1 LQQSLRHLATAYKN
15 FFDSRKGK
23 RKGVKIGLPKFKKK
37 TNNQSAEFAKN
48 AFSIAGEYVYL
59 GKIGNIK
66 PVWSRQLPSV
76 PSSVTVIKDCAH
88 RYFVSFVVDIESQQI
103 EPKNL
108 AVGIDLGLKTF
119 AVLLEGEQVKSPNYS
134 KLDRRL
140 RKRQRQLA
148 RQQKDSN
155 RSQKTRIRVAKL
167 HNQIADKH
175 QDFLHKL
182 STKIVSENQI
192 IVWEDL
198 NVSGLIKNPLLS
210 RAISWQGWYL
220 FLVFCEAKS
229 DKFGRESRVISRWG
243 PTSQLCSE
251 CGFKWGKL
259 ALSIRELICMNCGT
273 HHDRD
278 ANAAK
283 NIKKVGMGY
292 RHDSLTGAESE

>member
-1 LQQSLRHLATAYKN
+1 MRHLATAYKN

-59 GKIGNIK
+59 AKIGNIK

-103 EPKNL
+103 EAKNL

-134 KLDRRL
+134 RLDRRL

-155 RSQKTRIRVAKL
+155 RRQKTRIRVAKL
-167 HNQIADKH
+167 HNQIADKR

-182 STKIVSENQI
+182 STKLVSENQV
-192 IVWEDL
+192 IVLEDL
-198 NVSGLIKNPLLS
+198 NVSGMIKNRLLS
-210 RAISWQGWYL
+210 RAISLQGWYQ
-220 FLVFCEAKS
+220 FRVFCEAKS
-229 DKFGRESRVISRWG
+229 DKFGREFRVISRWE

-292 RHDSLTGAESE
+292 RHDSLTGAEEE